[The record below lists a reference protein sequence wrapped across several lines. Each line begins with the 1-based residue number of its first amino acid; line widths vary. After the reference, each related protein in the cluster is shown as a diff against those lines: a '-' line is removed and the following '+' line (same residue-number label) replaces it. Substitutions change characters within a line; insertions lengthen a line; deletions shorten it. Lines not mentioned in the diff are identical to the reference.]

1 MQNFHVISTREA
13 KKDKKRQKTRS
24 FNYSYLMKEIHPR
37 NQKIIIMSD
46 EVTLL
51 FVSDKDDQT
60 QQLKNIKG
68 VDEKGN
74 LQTNP
79 IENEVDQTQ
88 FFKVDKSLNPLE
100 NFFKNFWTQ
109 FKNPDK
115 YKYYRFNE
123 DEIDKA
129 KKIGKKELKKHDI
142 TSEVDQKIKSIKI
155 TLDPSKIDWK
165 TLEKFGITEESLK
178 KDGSLESM
186 LKGYGSKQLIDIKFE
201 LNGVTFEGKARAFFN
216 SDENKITTNLK
227 SKLDYPNFNSYD
239 VSFTDDDK
247 KMMFKT
253 GNLGRVVMHKFKGS
267 QEAEPAFLSLDSLT
281 NRIVALKASSLKIK
295 DEYRGAK
302 ISEEQKNSLEGGNA
316 VYLTGIKDK
325 NGIVYDGYVQISAE
339 TRGLA
344 PVRDRARQQQ
354 KNEKVTQENVDPLK
368 SIPKQFGGQSITEEQ
383 RIILKDNGAIY
394 VPNVMCKDQKVRD
407 SYFLGTPTGV
417 KYYDAADPKNASL
430 AQKVLESQKKYQEK
444 YQSTSTNPDTT
455 NKNSQEQEN
464 AEKNNKSRTIN
475 R

>member
-1 MQNFHVISTREA
+1 
-13 KKDKKRQKTRS
+13 
-24 FNYSYLMKEIHPR
+24 
-37 NQKIIIMSD
+37 MSD

-186 LKGYGSKQLIDIKFE
+186 LKGYG
-201 LNGVTFEGKARAFFN
+201 
-216 SDENKITTNLK
+216 
-227 SKLDYPNFNSYD
+227 
-239 VSFTDDDK
+239 
-247 KMMFKT
+247 
-253 GNLGRVVMHKFKGS
+253 
-267 QEAEPAFLSLDSLT
+267 
-281 NRIVALKASSLKIK
+281 
-295 DEYRGAK
+295 
-302 ISEEQKNSLEGGNA
+302 
-316 VYLTGIKDK
+316 
-325 NGIVYDGYVQISAE
+325 
-339 TRGLA
+339 
-344 PVRDRARQQQ
+344 
-354 KNEKVTQENVDPLK
+354 
-368 SIPKQFGGQSITEEQ
+368 
-383 RIILKDNGAIY
+383 
-394 VPNVMCKDQKVRD
+394 
-407 SYFLGTPTGV
+407 
-417 KYYDAADPKNASL
+417 
-430 AQKVLESQKKYQEK
+430 
-444 YQSTSTNPDTT
+444 
-455 NKNSQEQEN
+455 
-464 AEKNNKSRTIN
+464 
-475 R
+475 

>member
-1 MQNFHVISTREA
+1 
-13 KKDKKRQKTRS
+13 
-24 FNYSYLMKEIHPR
+24 MK
-37 NQKIIIMSD
+37 
-46 EVTLL
+46 
-51 FVSDKDDQT
+51 
-60 QQLKNIKG
+60 
-68 VDEKGN
+68 
-74 LQTNP
+74 
-79 IENEVDQTQ
+79 
-88 FFKVDKSLNPLE
+88 
-100 NFFKNFWTQ
+100 
-109 FKNPDK
+109 
-115 YKYYRFNE
+115 
-123 DEIDKA
+123 
-129 KKIGKKELKKHDI
+129 
-142 TSEVDQKIKSIKI
+142 
-155 TLDPSKIDWK
+155 
-165 TLEKFGITEESLK
+165 
-178 KDGSLESM
+178 
-186 LKGYGSKQLIDIKFE
+186 
-201 LNGVTFEGKARAFFN
+201 
-216 SDENKITTNLK
+216 
-227 SKLDYPNFNSYD
+227 
-239 VSFTDDDK
+239 
-247 KMMFKT
+247 
-253 GNLGRVVMHKFKGS
+253 
-267 QEAEPAFLSLDSLT
+267 
-281 NRIVALKASSLKIK
+281 
-295 DEYRGAK
+295 
-302 ISEEQKNSLEGGNA
+302 GGNA